1 MAQLPTEIKRSF
13 FTLLALCGL
22 TLAAISLFWPT
33 FSIAKPDFST
43 AFSAAPSDG
52 DAAATAN
59 ITAPSN
65 GDAAATANITAPS
78 NGDAAATAIV
88 TAYAVGDTD
97 PAASL
102 SATALDAD
110 HETAFL
116 VVINEFQSSNNT
128 TISDEDGDYE
138 DWIELYNT
146 SSTDTARLDYVG
158 LSDDLERPFRW
169 VLPPGTSIPP
179 NGHLLIWA
187 SGKDRRDPQ
196 APLHTSFSIASDGEP
211 LFLTHPT
218 LPGDENR
225 IDHVPPVP
233 LPSDVSY
240 GRQTDGADAWVYFDQ
255 PTPGQ
260 PNASSPGYGVILPM
274 PEPSRQGGFHA
285 EPFALSIESSVADVE
300 IRYTLDGST
309 PDEESERYTEPITI
323 TDRSAE
329 PNDLSEIL
337 EITHR
342 YAPAGTPFETVF
354 KGTVVRARAFRDGDL
369 PGPVMTETYFIHP
382 DGHARYTFPVV
393 TVNTDREHFFDHD
406 TGIYVLG
413 RVHEEWLDAG
423 GTNFNGGAPANYNR
437 RGEEWERPAHF
448 ALYET
453 DGTRSVSQDI
463 GVRIHGGW
471 SRAFPHKSLRLY
483 SRSDYGES
491 RFRYR
496 FFEGLELDNF
506 NRLILRGSGQDQTAT
521 MFRDVYIQE
530 SVRHMNFDIQH
541 FRPVIA
547 FLNGEYWGIYNIRQR
562 YDRFYFET
570 HYGVGEDQLDLLTN
584 SAENP
589 KHGSGADF
597 IAMRD
602 FIREED
608 LSDDALYA
616 QVARQMDIENFIDYY
631 IANIFADNTDW
642 PHNNID
648 YWRKN
653 HGEYRPDAP
662 IPEHDGRWRW
672 VLVDTDF
679 GFGWRSAPQNATM
692 SRVTGFGR
700 EPWSNTLFDG
710 LLENRGFRDA
720 FLNRFADML
729 NTTFLP
735 ERMTSMLDSLK
746 TIYAPEIAEHI
757 NRRGDAG
764 NWPYPLNY
772 EEWVDKVDVIRRFA
786 ERRPGYMWDQLAG
799 FDGQDTFRLML
810 DVVGPAEDYTAG
822 ADTQAEPAKNADT
835 RAGPVSNPA
844 AAAGTEA
851 ELLDDPGT
859 EAGPTADEMAGH
871 GFGTI
876 TVNSLSIDPS
886 TEGIEDSPWPWTG
899 HYFSG
904 IPVRMSAEPEP
915 GFEFVR
921 WNKVPDGI
929 AHETFTF
936 STEPVIEA
944 TSAGPIHL
952 IAEFRATE
960 TSVPDQETP
969 VDFVLYPNYPNPFN
983 PSTTI
988 RFALPEPAKVR
999 VDVFDVTG
1007 RHVAR
1012 LLDEYRSEGHHR
1024 VSFDASVLPGLASGV
1039 YLYRLEAGSY
1049 REVRKMTLVK

>member
-1 MAQLPTEIKRSF
+1 MAKLLAEIK
-13 FTLLALCGL
+13 LLLITFLVFCGL
-22 TLAAISLFWPT
+22 ILATSNLFWPVC
-33 FSIAKPDFST
+33 SLAKPDSSI
-43 AFSAAPSDG
+43 AMA
-52 DAAATAN
+52 
-59 ITAPSN
+59 
-65 GDAAATANITAPS
+65 
-78 NGDAAATAIV
+78 
-88 TAYAVGDTD
+88 D
-97 PAASL
+97 PAANL

-110 HETAFL
+110 PETVFL
-116 VVINEFQSSNNT
+116 VVINEFQSSNNA
-128 TISDEDGDYE
+128 TIADEDGDYE

-146 SSTDTARLDYVG
+146 SSTDTAHLDYVG

-211 LFLTHPT
+211 LLLTHPT
-218 LPGDENR
+218 LPEGENR
-225 IDHVPPVP
+225 IDHVSPVP

-260 PNASSPGYGVILPM
+260 ANAGSPGYGTILPM
-274 PEPSRQGGFHA
+274 PEPSHQGGFHA
-285 EPFALSIESSVADVE
+285 EPFALSLESSDPGVE

-309 PDEESERYTEPITI
+309 PDEESERYTVPISI
-323 TDRSAE
+323 SDRSSE
-329 PNDLSEIL
+329 PNDLSEIP

-369 PGPVMTETYFIHP
+369 AGPVMTETYFIHP
-382 DGHARYTFPVV
+382 DQHARYTFPVV

-423 GTNFNGGAPANYNR
+423 GTNFNGGAPANYNQ
-437 RGEEWERPAHF
+437 RGPEWERPAHF

-453 DGTRSVSQDI
+453 DGTRTVNQDI

-491 RFRYR
+491 RLRYR
-496 FFEGLELDNF
+496 FFEDLELDNF
-506 NRLILRGSGQDQTAT
+506 NRLILRGSGQDQIAT

-541 FRPVIA
+541 FRPVVA

-584 SAENP
+584 SAETP

-597 IAMRD
+597 IAMRN

-608 LSDDALYA
+608 LSDDALYE
-616 QVARQMDIENFIDYY
+616 QVVRQMDIENFIDYY

-648 YWRKN
+648 FWRKN
-653 HGEYRPDAP
+653 HGEYRPDAI

-679 GFGWRSAPQNATM
+679 GFGLFSAPQNATM

-700 EPWSNTLFDG
+700 EPWSNTLLNG
-710 LLENRGFRDA
+710 LLDNRGFRDA
-720 FLNRFADML
+720 FFNRFADML

-735 ERMTSMLDSLK
+735 ERMTALLDSLK
-746 TIYAPEIAEHI
+746 AIYAPEILEHI

-764 NWPYPLNY
+764 NWRYPRNF
-772 EEWVDKVDVIRRFA
+772 EDWVEKVDVIRRFA
-786 ERRPGYMWDQLAG
+786 ERRPDHMWEQLSG
-799 FDGQDTFRLML
+799 FDETDTFRIVL
-810 DVVGPAEDYTAG
+810 DVAAPAQGYTDGTHGGAEKATGSDAAAG
-822 ADTQAEPAKNADT
+822 TETVQPDNHGMETELT
-835 RAGPVSNPA
+835 

-851 ELLDDPGT
+851 
-859 EAGPTADEMAGH
+859 GPPSDEMTGH
-871 GFGTI
+871 DFGTI
-876 TVNSLSIDPS
+876 SVNSLAINPS
-886 TEGIEDSPWPWTG
+886 TEGIDDNPWPWTG
-899 HYFSG
+899 HYFSD
-904 IPVRMSAEPEP
+904 IPVRLSAEPEP

-921 WNKVPDGI
+921 WKEVPDGI
-929 AHETFTF
+929 ANETFTY
-936 STEPVIEA
+936 STEREIEI
-944 TSAGPIHL
+944 TGDQPIHL

-960 TSVPDQETP
+960 TAVPDEETP

-988 RFALPEPAKVR
+988 RFSLPEPAR
-999 VDVFDVTG
+999 ARLDVFDITG
-1007 RHVAR
+1007 RHVVQ
-1012 LLDEYRSEGHHR
+1012 LLDEYRSEGHYR
-1024 VSFDASVLPGLASGV
+1024 VAFDSSVLPGLASGV
-1039 YLYRLEAGSY
+1039 YLYKLRAGTHQATG
-1049 REVRKMTLVK
+1049 KMLLLK

>member
-1 MAQLPTEIKRSF
+1 MARLLAEIKLSF
-13 FTLLALCGL
+13 FTVLAICSLALPV
-22 TLAAISLFWPT
+22 AHAN
-33 FSIAKPDFST
+33 AV
-43 AFSAAPSDG
+43 A
-52 DAAATAN
+52 DAHATDTATASGADSE
-59 ITAPSN
+59 TAS
-65 GDAAATANITAPS
+65 
-78 NGDAAATAIV
+78 
-88 TAYAVGDTD
+88 DTD
-97 PAASL
+97 PDAASG
-102 SATALDAD
+102 AD
-110 HETAFL
+110 PDTAFL
-116 VVINEFQSSNNT
+116 VVINEFQSSNNA
-128 TISDEDGDYE
+128 TIADEDGDYE

-146 SSTDTARLDYVG
+146 SNTDTARLDHVG
-158 LSDDLERPFRW
+158 LSDDADRPFRW
-169 VLPPGTSIPP
+169 VLPPGTYIPP
-179 NGHLLIWA
+179 NGHLLVWA

-196 APLHTSFSIASDGEP
+196 APLHAGFSIASDGEP
-211 LFLTHPT
+211 LLLTHPT
-218 LPGDENR
+218 LPAGENR
-225 IDHVPPVP
+225 IDQVPPVP

-240 GRQTDGADAWVYFDQ
+240 GRQTDGADIWTYFDR
-255 PTPGQ
+255 PTPGK

-274 PEPSRQGGFHA
+274 PEPSHQGGFHP
-285 EPFALSIESSVADVE
+285 EPFTLSLASPGSGVE

-309 PDEESERYTEPITI
+309 PDEESERYTGPIPI
-323 TDRSAE
+323 TDRSTE
-329 PNDLSEIL
+329 PNDLSEIP

-496 FFEGLELDNF
+496 FFEDLELDNF

-521 MFRDVYIQE
+521 MFRDVYTQE

-541 FRPVIA
+541 FRPVVT

-570 HYGVGEDQLDLLTN
+570 HYDVWEEELDLLTN
-584 SAENP
+584 SAEHP

-648 YWRKN
+648 FWRKN
-653 HGEYRPDAP
+653 HGEYRPDAA

-679 GFGWRSAPQNATM
+679 GFGWLSAPQNATM

-700 EPWSNTLFDG
+700 QPWSNTLLNG

-720 FLNRFADML
+720 FFNRFADML

-735 ERMTSMLDSLK
+735 ERMTSLLDSLK
-746 TIYAPEIAEHI
+746 AIYAPEILEHI

-764 NWPYPLNY
+764 NWRYPRDY

-799 FDGQDTFRLML
+799 FDEQDTFRLML
-810 DVVGPAEDYTAG
+810 DVAAPVQGYPAG
-822 ADTQAEPAKNADT
+822 AGTH
-835 RAGPVSNPA
+835 AGTATASA
-844 AAAGTEA
+844 SGTASGTASGKGTGKGKGKATASDQRAAAGTETDLPA
-851 ELLDDPGT
+851 DD
-859 EAGPTADEMAGH
+859 MAGH

-876 TVNSLSIDPS
+876 TVNSITIDPS
-886 TEGIEDSPWPWTG
+886 TEGIEDSPWPWNG

-904 IPVRMSAEPEP
+904 IPVRLSAEPEP
-915 GFEFVR
+915 GFVFVR
-921 WNKVPDGI
+921 WREVPDGL
-929 AHETFTF
+929 ADKTFTF
-936 STEPVIEA
+936 STEPVIDITGAE
-944 TSAGPIHL
+944 PIHL
-952 IAEFRATE
+952 IAEFRGTE
-960 TSVPDQETP
+960 TAVPDEDTP
-969 VDFVLYPNYPNPFN
+969 AVFVLYPNYPNPFN

-999 VDVFDVTG
+999 VDVFDITG
-1007 RHVAR
+1007 RHVVQ

-1024 VSFDASVLPGLASGV
+1024 VAFDSSVLPGLASGV
-1039 YLYRLEAGSY
+1039 YLYKLQAGPH
-1049 REVRKMTLVK
+1049 RATGKMLLLK

>member
-1 MAQLPTEIKRSF
+1 MAQLPTEIKLSPF
-13 FTLLALCGL
+13 SILALCGL
-22 TLAAISLFWPT
+22 VLAICSLALPVCSLALPAAHSESNASVTLVAIV
-33 FSIAKPDFST
+33 
-43 AFSAAPSDG
+43 
-52 DAAATAN
+52 DADDDAMANSSATA
-59 ITAPSN
+59 S
-65 GDAAATANITAPS
+65 
-78 NGDAAATAIV
+78 
-88 TAYAVGDTD
+88 D
-97 PAASL
+97 PDSE
-102 SATALDAD
+102 TALDAD
-110 HETAFL
+110 FETAFL
-116 VVINEFQSSNNT
+116 VVINEFQSSNNA
-128 TISDEDGDYE
+128 TIADEDGDYE

-158 LSDDLERPFRW
+158 LSDDIERPFRW

-196 APLHTSFSIASDGEP
+196 APLHTGFSIASDGEP
-211 LFLTHPT
+211 LLLTHPT
-218 LPGDENR
+218 LPGGENR

-240 GRQTDGADAWVYFDQ
+240 GRQTDGADAWAYFDR

-260 PNASSPGYGVILPM
+260 PNTDSPGYGTILPM
-274 PEPSRQGGFHA
+274 PEPDPQGGFHA
-285 EPFALSIESSVADVE
+285 KPFALSLASPDSGAE

-309 PDEESERYTEPITI
+309 PGEESERYTGPIAI

-382 DGHARYTFPVV
+382 DKHARYTFPVV
-393 TVNTDREHFFDHD
+393 AVNTDREHFFDHD

-437 RGEEWERPAHF
+437 RGEEWERPAHI

-453 DGTRSVSQDI
+453 DGTRSVNQDI

-483 SRSDYGES
+483 SRSEYGES

-496 FFEGLELDNF
+496 FFEDLELDNF

-541 FRPVIA
+541 FRPVVA

-570 HYGVGEDQLDLLTN
+570 HYGVGEDELDLLTR

-589 KHGSGADF
+589 KHGSGTDF

-602 FIREED
+602 FIREKD

-616 QVARQMDIENFIDYY
+616 QIVHQMDIENFIDYY

-648 YWRKN
+648 FWRKN

-679 GFGWRSAPQNATM
+679 GFGWYSAPQNTTM

-700 EPWSNTLFDG
+700 EPWANTLLNG
-710 LLENRGFRDA
+710 LLENRGFRDT
-720 FLNRFADML
+720 FFNRFADML

-735 ERMTSMLDSLK
+735 ERMTALLDSLK
-746 TIYAPEIAEHI
+746 TIYAPEILEHI

-764 NWPYPLNY
+764 NWPYPNNY
-772 EEWVDKVDVIRRFA
+772 EEWVEKVDVIRRFA
-786 ERRPGYMWDQLAG
+786 ERRPGYMWDQLSG
-799 FDGQDTFRLML
+799 FDETDTFRVVL
-810 DVVGPAEDYTAG
+810 DVAGPVHGYTAG
-822 ADTQAEPAKNADT
+822 ADTQAEPAAGAD
-835 RAGPVSNPA
+835 AY
-844 AAAGTEA
+844 AGTEA
-851 ELLDDPGT
+851 ELPADPGT
-859 EAGPTADEMAGH
+859 EAGPPADEMAGH

-876 TVNSLSIDPS
+876 TVNSIPIAPS
-886 TEGIEDSPWPWTG
+886 TEGIEDNPWPWTG
-899 HYFSG
+899 HYFSD
-904 IPVRMSAEPEP
+904 IPVRLSAEPDP

-921 WNKVPDGI
+921 WKEVPEGI
-929 AHETFTF
+929 ADETFTF
-936 STEPVIEA
+936 STEPVIEITGA
-944 TSAGPIHL
+944 EPIHL

-960 TSVPDQETP
+960 TAVPDEETP
-969 VDFVLYPNYPNPFN
+969 VAFALYPNYPNPFN

-988 RFALPEPAKVR
+988 RFSLPEPAR
-999 VDVFDVTG
+999 ARLDVFDITG

-1024 VSFDASVLPGLASGV
+1024 VAFDSSALPGLASGV
-1039 YLYRLEAGSY
+1039 YLYRLEAGRY